1 MTLKYLLPI
10 GVALLLV
17 TSCERMSDEEYNA
30 VLCDVWYEQG
40 KPGRNIPIHIIG
52 KSLHHPYRDFRSGR
66 HGSGFSLEMPP
77 SHPHFIEVVERC
89 NELLD
94 QYKL

>member
-1 MTLKYLLPI
+1 MTLKFCLPMAI
-10 GVALLLV
+10 SLLLV
-17 TSCERMSDEEYNA
+17 SACERLSEEEYSA

-52 KSLHHPYRDFRSGR
+52 KSLHHPYKDFRSGR

-94 QYKL
+94 QYNL

>member
-1 MTLKYLLPI
+1 MTFKFGLPMA
-10 GVALLLV
+10 VSLLLV
-17 TSCERMSDEEYNA
+17 TSCEKLSDEEYNA
-30 VLCDVWYEQG
+30 VLCDVWHEQG

-52 KSLHHPYRDFRSGR
+52 KSLSHPYRDFRSGR

>member
-1 MTLKYLLPI
+1 MTFKFCLP
-10 GVALLLV
+10 VVVSLLLV
-17 TSCERMSDEEYNA
+17 SSCERLSDEEYEA
-30 VLCDVWYEQG
+30 VLCDIWYEQG

-52 KSLHHPYRDFRSGR
+52 KSLHHPYKDFRSGR

-89 NELLD
+89 DELLD
-94 QYKL
+94 QYNL

>member
-1 MTLKYLLPI
+1 MKLKFCLP
-10 GVALLLV
+10 VAISLLLA
-17 TSCERMSDEEYNA
+17 TACEKLSEEEYSA

-40 KPGRNIPIHIIG
+40 KPGRNIPIQIIG
-52 KSLHHPYRDFRSGR
+52 KSLRHPYRDFRSGR

-89 NELLD
+89 NELLN
-94 QYKL
+94 QYNL

>member
-1 MTLKYLLPI
+1 MTFKIGLPMP
-10 GVALLLV
+10 VSLLLV
-17 TSCERMSDEEYNA
+17 NACERLSGEEYNT

-52 KSLHHPYRDFRSGR
+52 KSLSHPYRDFRSGR
-66 HGSGFSLEMPP
+66 HGSGFSLEMPS
-77 SHPHFIEVVERC
+77 SHPHFIEVVKRC